1 MPNLDLTTP
10 SQVSHSALVSLVSS
24 FNFSSLSREKLLEVR
39 QILSSG
45 TTRVCPECLNTRL
58 LELRSMSKKICPDCG
73 MEIEWNLEKGQRPLV

>member
-1 MPNLDLTTP
+1 MPNLDLTTLP
-10 SQVSHSALVSLVSS
+10 QVSALVSQVSS

-45 TTRVCPECLNTRL
+45 TTRVCPECLNTKL

-73 MEIEWNLEKGQRPLV
+73 TEITWNLEKGQRPLV